1 MKINITYDVTTSMT
15 LTVERDSIPE
25 DHHELLESVTRQELS
40 DNQLDVAEVD
50 WCNVKTAWREAT
62 SENTWVTDENDNPLY
77 Q

>member
-25 DHHELLESVTRQELS
+25 DHDELLESVTRQELS

-50 WCNVKTAWREAT
+50 WCNVKTAWREAI
-62 SENTWVTDENDNPLY
+62 SENTWVTDESDNPLY